1 MSEDAPVITPS
12 LTSSEIAQA
21 TFSLSNDIE
30 TISEDEIFRYD
41 AELQRTI
48 LNQRP
53 WRTDP
58 HHFKKVRIS
67 AVALIKMVSSYRKIE
82 ATKIATDGDFSN
94 SPPPLLFWSTTPL
107 FRSICYYDRTPHSI
121 TYIANTCSIQFVL
134 RSFEIKNGLGNS
146 CSIWWSIRDYGS
158 YAG

>member
-1 MSEDAPVITPS
+1 MMSEDAPVITPS

-21 TFSLSNDIE
+21 TFALSNDIE

-67 AVALIKMVSSYRKIE
+67 AVALIKMVGSYCKIE
-82 ATKIATDGDFSN
+82 ATKNATDGDFSN
-94 SPPPLLFWSTTPL
+94 SAPPLLFRSTTLL
-107 FRSICYYDRTPHSI
+107 FRTI
-121 TYIANTCSIQFVL
+121 
-134 RSFEIKNGLGNS
+134 
-146 CSIWWSIRDYGS
+146 
-158 YAG
+158 